1 MEPSDVYYN
10 QQDYIETVSGNKVCK
25 KSVLLGSQNIMLH
38 GKVGVDEFGVLGPEL
53 NPGKNYKNL
62 IVLPFR
68 RPLINSNILSPRG
81 RPSFSRIV

>member
-38 GKVGVDEFGVLGPEL
+38 GKVRRIAW
-53 NPGKNYKNL
+53 
-62 IVLPFR
+62 IVSIPNESAGR
-68 RPLINSNILSPRG
+68 NSSEG
-81 RPSFSRIV
+81 F

>member
-38 GKVGVDEFGVLGPEL
+38 GKVGALIWSDL
-53 NPGKNYKNL
+53 NLKEQAKSL
-62 IVLPFR
+62 
-68 RPLINSNILSPRG
+68 
-81 RPSFSRIV
+81 